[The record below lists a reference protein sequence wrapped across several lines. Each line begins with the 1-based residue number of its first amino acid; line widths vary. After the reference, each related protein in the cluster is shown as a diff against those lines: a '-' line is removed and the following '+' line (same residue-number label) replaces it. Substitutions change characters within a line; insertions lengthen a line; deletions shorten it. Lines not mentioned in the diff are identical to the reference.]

1 MGPFKETTKVMKR
14 LFSNKCFTVLGLAFA
29 MVLVSQSSAV
39 AEGKGLSLGDAK
51 LHLGVELDTGYD
63 SNVTYSNV
71 PVGDVVLHVK
81 PQLHLTLSSDKVG
94 LDIAG
99 YADVVRYFGVQKE
112 YTTGYSAVW
121 GAADVAAVFNPAG
134 KVVFTL
140 KDTFRRNADPRP
152 DVVGNYNAT
161 SNTSGAVLALKPGGG
176 ALVMSLAYD
185 FALLVYDESVSIS
198 GADYY
203 SHRPSFDLR
212 WKFFPK
218 TAFTFNFN
226 SDITRYPNPVGTYTN
241 PDGTKTTFSNE
252 PVNIIRATVGLV
264 GNLSQN
270 LSLVVLAGY
279 GNTLAS
285 GPDNYQSVIGMVEL
299 KFMAT
304 RTTKLSVG
312 YRRDVTPVSYF
323 SFYGFDRVYLEV
335 EQVFFN
341 KLRLA
346 LNGYYEY
353 DSYGKGLAPIG
364 GVEPPPRFDNVGGV
378 QLTVGYA
385 IFDWFSIELRNNF
398 EIRNSSF
405 VDADGKDSCD
415 YSRNVTLLTLNFM
428 Y

>member
-1 MGPFKETTKVMKR
+1 MNRF
-14 LFSNKCFTVLGLAFA
+14 FSNKCQVVFA
-29 MVLVSQSSAV
+29 LVAAIVLVPQALAV
-39 AEGKGLSLGDAK
+39 AEGKGISLGDAK
-51 LHLGVELDTGYD
+51 LHLGAKLETGYD
-63 SNVTYSNV
+63 TNVGASNV
-71 PVGDVVLHVK
+71 PVGDVVLHII

-99 YADVVRYFGVQKE
+99 YADVVRYFGVQKS
-112 YTTGYSAVW
+112 YTTDYSAVW

-134 KVVFTL
+134 KVIFTL
-140 KDTFRRNADPRP
+140 NDKFRRNADPRADIP
-152 DVVGNYNAT
+152 GTYNAT
-161 SNTSGAVLALKPGGG
+161 SNDSGAILTFKPGGG
-176 ALVMSLAYD
+176 ALAMSLAYD
-185 FALLVYDESVSIS
+185 FALLVYDQSVNIS

-226 SDITRYPNPVGTYTN
+226 SDITRYPNAMGTYTN
-241 PDGTKTTFSNE
+241 SDGSKTTFYNE

-270 LSLVVLAGY
+270 FSLVVLAGY
-279 GNTLAS
+279 GNTLAD

-299 KFMAT
+299 KYMAT
-304 RTTKLSVG
+304 RSTKLSLG
-312 YRRDVTPVSYF
+312 YRRDVTPASYF
-323 SFYGFDRVYLEV
+323 SYYGFDRVYLEV
-335 EQVFFN
+335 AQVFFN

-364 GVEPPPRFDNVGGV
+364 GTPPPPRYDNVGGA
-378 QLTVGYA
+378 QLVVGYD
-385 IFDWFSIELRNNF
+385 IFDWFSIDLSNRY

-405 VDADGKDSCD
+405 VDAEGKDACD
-415 YSRNVTLLTLNFM
+415 YSKNVTLLTINFM